1 MRKEAYL
8 KAVVLC
14 LMMGVF
20 SPILAAEPKTDLL
33 WPAGAPGAKGTD
45 PGDQPSLTYYLADQK
60 TPGTAVVICP
70 GGGYGH
76 LATDHEGD
84 QIARW
89 LNSFGVTGIVLRYRH
104 HARGYEHPIPLQDAQ
119 RALSTVRA
127 KAESL
132 HIRPDRIGVM
142 GFSAGGHLASTL
154 GTHFHKGQKDA
165 ADPIDQVS
173 CRPDFM
179 ILVYPVITMTDP
191 FTHQGS
197 RTNLLGANPPAEL
210 VDLLSNEKQVTSET
224 PPTFLIHTE
233 TDPAV
238 PVENSLYFYAALR
251 KAGVPAE
258 LHLFRQ
264 GRHGF
269 GLGASD
275 GAVSAWPKLCEQ
287 WMRTMGWVGEVQN
300 SEPRTQ
306 NPERRP

>member
-1 MRKEAYL
+1 MRK
-8 KAVVLC
+8 KACFKVVGLC
-14 LMMGVF
+14 LVMGVAV
-20 SPILAAEPKTDLL
+20 PILAAEPKTELL
-33 WPAGAPGAKGTD
+33 WPDGAPGAKGTG
-45 PGDQPSLTYYLADQK
+45 PGDQPSLAYYPVDQQ
-60 TPGTAVVICP
+60 TPGPAVLICP

-76 LATDHEGD
+76 LATDHEGV
-84 QIARW
+84 QIAQW
-89 LNSFGVTGIVLRYRH
+89 LNSFGVTGVILRYRH
-104 HARGYEHPIPLQDAQ
+104 SAAGYQHPIPMQDAQ
-119 RALSTVRA
+119 RALSTVRS
-127 KAESL
+127 KAEQL
-132 HIRPDRIGVM
+132 HIRADQIGVI

-154 GTHFHKGQKDA
+154 GTHFHKGQPDA
-165 ADPIDQVS
+165 PDPIDRVS

-197 RTNLLGANPPAEL
+197 RKNLLGDNPSAQL
-210 VDLLSNEKQVTSET
+210 IDLMSNEKQVTADT

-238 PVENSLYFYAALR
+238 PVENSLYFYTALR

-269 GLGASD
+269 GLGAND

-287 WMRTMGWVGEVQN
+287 WMRTMGYM
-300 SEPRTQ
+300 R
-306 NPERRP
+306 